1 MSQLQPGVAQM
12 FEFAGR
18 CAVVTGAS
26 SGLGVTFAKA
36 LAGAGARVAL
46 VARRAERLDAV
57 AKEIGSA
64 GGQALAVPA
73 DVTDP
78 GQVQAMASTVLE
90 SFGRVDIVV
99 NNAGAAADGG
109 IVPEKVPPDLY
120 EKTLRVNVLGSWYCA
135 QLFGQRMLSDGK
147 GGTIINVSSIL
158 GSIGWPDFAP
168 AYQASKAAL
177 ENMTRN
183 LACSWGNRRVRVN
196 TLAPGWFRTEMTDPF
211 LGLEGV
217 MDHLRNLTPLG
228 RIGQHDEL
236 VGALLFLASD
246 ASSFVTGHTL
256 VVDGGL
262 SAGAA
267 RWPDAAYSALGN
279 AVPAGLGV
287 RIGL

>member
-1 MSQLQPGVAQM
+1 MTPQRTLQQM
-12 FEFAGR
+12 CDVSGR

-46 VARRAERLDAV
+46 VARRADRLDAV
-57 AKEIGSA
+57 AQEIGQA
-64 GGQALAVPA
+64 GGEALAVPA
-73 DVTDP
+73 DVSDSA
-78 GQVQAMASTVLE
+78 QVQAMASAVLE

-135 QLFGQRMLSDGK
+135 QLFGQRMLADGR

-168 AYQASKAAL
+168 AYQASKAAI

-196 TLAPGWFRTEMTDPF
+196 TLSPGWFRTEMTDPF
-211 LGLEGV
+211 LGLQGV
-217 MDHLRNLTPLG
+217 TEHLSNLTPLG
-228 RIGQHDEL
+228 RIGEHDEL

-246 ASSFVTGHTL
+246 ASSFMTGHTL

-267 RWPDAAYSALGN
+267 RWPEAAYAALSH
-279 AVPAGLGV
+279 AIPAGLGQ
-287 RIGL
+287 RIGI

>member
-1 MSQLQPGVAQM
+1 MSQPERTVAQT
-12 FEFAGR
+12 FDISGR

-36 LAGAGARVAL
+36 LAAAGARVAL
-46 VARRAERLDAV
+46 VARRVERLEAL
-57 AKEIGSA
+57 AKEIGLA
-64 GGQALAVPA
+64 GGEALAVPA
-73 DVTDP
+73 DVSDST
-78 GQVQAMASTVLE
+78 QVQAMVSTVLE
-90 SFGRVDIVV
+90 RLGRVDILV

-135 QLFGQRMLSDGK
+135 QLFGQRMLSDGR
-147 GGTIINVSSIL
+147 GGTIVNVSSIL

-196 TLAPGWFRTEMTDPF
+196 TLSPGWFRTEMTDPF

-217 MDHLRNLTPLG
+217 TDHLCNVTPLG
-228 RIGQHDEL
+228 RLGQHDEL

-267 RWPDAAYSALGN
+267 KWPDVSYTALGN
-279 AVPAGLGV
+279 AVPAGLGL